1 MEVYGIPRSVD
12 STWVRSDYIEN
23 RKLDVYDKGDLNDD
37 EQFSDDPDARR
48 AAEDRMDRRDRRVA
62 RAAGAAGDRRKA
74 RMPKFLASDEEDSED
89 EGQLLGRR
97 RVRRLYDEP
106 YGDDDAGY
114 DEVRRSHTRTLGW
127 DYAI

>member
-1 MEVYGIPRSVD
+1 M
-12 STWVRSDYIEN
+12 
-23 RKLDVYDKGDLNDD
+23 YDKGDLNED

-97 RVRRLYDEP
+97 RVRRLYD
-106 YGDDDAGY
+106 
-114 DEVRRSHTRTLGW
+114 
-127 DYAI
+127 

>member
-1 MEVYGIPRSVD
+1 M
-12 STWVRSDYIEN
+12 
-23 RKLDVYDKGDLNDD
+23 YDKGDLNDD

-114 DEVRRSHTRTLGW
+114 DEVRRSSPRTLGSGH
-127 DYAI
+127 AI